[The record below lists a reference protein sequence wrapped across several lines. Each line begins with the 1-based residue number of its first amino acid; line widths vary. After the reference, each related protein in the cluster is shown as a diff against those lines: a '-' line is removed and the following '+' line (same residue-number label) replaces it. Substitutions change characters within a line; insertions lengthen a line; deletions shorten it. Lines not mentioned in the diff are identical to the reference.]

1 MARQWRIEY
10 EEALYHVLSR
20 TISSLRPTDRI
31 CQDLLLYLLW
41 ETGLYKG
48 SEIGEVFG
56 LRYSSVSRRGHMVR
70 ARLERDSLPRTAMSK
85 ADPIFFIT
93 FTRSR
98 PS

>member
-10 EEALYHVLSR
+10 EGALYHVLSR

-41 ETGLYKG
+41 ETGHYKG

-70 ARLERDSLPRTAMSK
+70 ARLERDRVFKGKYENLNQ
-85 ADPIFFIT
+85 
-93 FTRSR
+93 
-98 PS
+98 